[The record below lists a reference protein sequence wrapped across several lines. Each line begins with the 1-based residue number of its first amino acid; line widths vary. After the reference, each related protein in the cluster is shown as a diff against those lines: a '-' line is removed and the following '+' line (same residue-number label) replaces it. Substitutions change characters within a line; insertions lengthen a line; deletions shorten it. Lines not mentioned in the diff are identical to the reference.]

1 MIDNLRDQLAA
12 TREQLT
18 NARSANLANSII
30 ADNAAQTQ
38 TLISSLLP
46 RPVPAYPSASPYM
59 AYNWSNYFNNGG
71 CPYNNI
77 QIIYYLK
84 GFKFVLI
91 CLMIFCKYFFEIFF

>member
-1 MIDNLRDQLAA
+1 MNPIYQMVSQQLATKNPMMA
-12 TREQLT
+12 TMIKNLSSGMTPKQMVMNLMKNNNNPMLSQLVDM
-18 NARSANLANSII
+18 

-77 QIIYYLK
+77 
-84 GFKFVLI
+84 
-91 CLMIFCKYFFEIFF
+91 

>member
-1 MIDNLRDQLAA
+1 MIWIKKFYRTDTKTLCRHKHYQD
-12 TREQLT
+12 
-18 NARSANLANSII
+18 NARSANLANSIM

-77 QIIYYLK
+77 
-84 GFKFVLI
+84 
-91 CLMIFCKYFFEIFF
+91 